1 MGNYKDIMAFIEG
14 LIKRDKPF
22 LIIKYGVSF
31 VGITNNCYEVV
42 TMGGGKLNYMPID
55 RRVAMSAVRLHELP
69 LLHETSN
76 RNMIWGDKRF
86 KTMYKKLKIR
96 YDTE

>member
-22 LIIKYGVSF
+22 LIIKYSVSF
-31 VGITNNCYEVV
+31 NDMCSSCYEVV
-42 TMGGGKLNYMPID
+42 TMGGGKLHYMPID

-69 LLHETSN
+69 LLHEMNN

-86 KTMYKKLKIR
+86 KAMYKKLKINGV
-96 YDTE
+96 